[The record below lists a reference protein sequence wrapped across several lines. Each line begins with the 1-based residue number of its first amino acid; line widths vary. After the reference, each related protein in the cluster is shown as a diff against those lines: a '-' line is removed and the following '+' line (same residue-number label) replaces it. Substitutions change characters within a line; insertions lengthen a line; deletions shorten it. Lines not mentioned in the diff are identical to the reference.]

1 MNWNSGFSASYYATV
16 VDPATWRD
24 IDTINLT
31 GGSVTK
37 STAKLLESADIEL
50 TTLPVTGETWIR
62 LWLDAKQGES
72 GAHEA
77 LFTGL
82 LSAPSVD
89 WDGRRE
95 SHKVEAYS
103 VIKPADDVLLQLGWY
118 VAAGTNGAK
127 AAADLLAVGPAPV
140 SYADDAPTLT
150 SAIVAEKKETC
161 LTMAQKIIDAI
172 GWRIRINGR
181 GEISIE
187 PKATEAA
194 AIFDPLDNDVVE
206 LSLSDSQDWFAC
218 PNVFRATSGDLTAIA
233 RDENEASALSIPTR
247 GREVWAQETNCKLSS
262 EESLA
267 DYARRKL
274 AELQSPARSVTYA
287 RRYMPDL
294 VVGDVVALHY
304 PGQRIEGSFR
314 IVSQKIELGFGAR
327 TQEEGEQLHD

>member
-1 MNWNSGFSASYYATV
+1 MNWNSGFSASYYCTI

-24 IDTINLT
+24 VGKIELT

-37 STAKLLESADIEL
+37 STAKLLESADIDL
-50 TTLPVTGETWIR
+50 TTLPVNGETWIR

-95 SHKVEAYS
+95 SHQIEAYS
-103 VIKPADDVLLQLGWY
+103 VLKPANDILLQLGWY
-118 VAAGTNGAK
+118 VSAGTNGAK
-127 AAADLLAVGPAPV
+127 AAADLLGVGPAPV
-140 SYADDAPTLT
+140 TFADDAPTLT

-194 AIFDPLDNDVVE
+194 AIFDPINNDVVE
-206 LSLSDSQDWFAC
+206 LALSDSQDWFSC
-218 PNVFRATSGDLTAIA
+218 PNVFRATTGDLTAVA
-233 RDENEASALSIPTR
+233 RDEDPESKLSIPTR

-262 EESLA
+262 DESLA
-267 DYARRKL
+267 DYAARKL
-274 AELQSPARSVTYA
+274 AELQAPARAVTYA
-287 RRYMPDL
+287 RRYLPGV

-304 PGQRIEGSFR
+304 PGQRIEGNFR

-327 TQEEGEQLHD
+327 TEEEGEQLQ

>member
-1 MNWNSGFSASYYATV
+1 MNWNSGFSASYYATI

-24 IDTINLT
+24 IDTIDLT
-31 GGSVTK
+31 GGSIKK

-50 TTLPVTGETWIR
+50 TQLPVEGETWIR
-62 LWLDAKQGES
+62 LWLDAKQGNS

-103 VIKPADDVLLQLGWY
+103 VLKPADDVLLQLGWY

-140 SYADDAPTLT
+140 TYADAAPTLT
-150 SAIVAEKKETC
+150 SAIIAEKKETC

-172 GWRIRINGR
+172 GWRIRITGR

-187 PKATEAA
+187 PKATEASA
-194 AIFDPLDNDVVE
+194 SFDPIENDIVE
-206 LSLSDSQDWFAC
+206 LELSDSQDWFSC
-218 PNVFRATSGDLTAIA
+218 PNVFRATSGDLTAVA
-233 RDENEASALSIPTR
+233 RDEDPESKLSIPTR
-247 GREVWAQETNCKLSS
+247 GREVWAQETNCKLASD
-262 EESLA
+262 ESLA
-267 DYARRKL
+267 NYAKRRL
-274 AELQSPARSVTYA
+274 AELQSPARSVSYA
-287 RRYMPDL
+287 RRYTPDV
-294 VVGDVVALHY
+294 VVGDVVTLHY
-304 PGQRIEGSFR
+304 PGQRIEGDFR
-314 IVSQKIELGFGAR
+314 IISQKIDLGFGAR
-327 TQEEGEQLHD
+327 TQEEGELVQ